1 VTQNDRLRKAAEWA
15 DFLELP
21 AHLELGEGSQPRVAI
36 AQLLRDFAT
45 DPGVS
50 QPPPQITGYRSFAAE
65 EVALINE
72 IKAHAE
78 ATRELVE
85 RVKNFC
91 LPLNEGSSA
100 ILLTPDPRWLAEART
115 DLQKG
120 YMCLV
125 RSVAKPET
133 F

>member
-1 VTQNDRLRKAAEWA
+1 MNQNDRLRKAAEWA

-21 AHLELGEGSQPRVAI
+21 ADLELGEGSEPRVAI
-36 AQLLRDFAT
+36 AQLLREFAT

-50 QPPPQITGYRSFAAE
+50 HAPPQITGYRTLSPGE
-65 EVALINE
+65 IALINE

-78 ATRELVE
+78 ATLQLIEK
-85 RVKNFC
+85 VKNFSVNGFV
-91 LPLNEGSSA
+91 PEPP
-100 ILLTPDPRWLAEART
+100 ITPDPRWLAEART

-120 YMCLV
+120 FMCLV
-125 RSVAKPET
+125 RSIAKPET